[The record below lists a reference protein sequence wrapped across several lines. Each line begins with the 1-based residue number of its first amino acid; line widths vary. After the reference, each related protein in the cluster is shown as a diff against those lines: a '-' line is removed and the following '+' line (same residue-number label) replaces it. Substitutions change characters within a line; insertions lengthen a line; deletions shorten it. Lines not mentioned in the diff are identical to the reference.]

1 MKQFA
6 FLFSACLFAVQ
17 VSAQLVD
24 SDFGT
29 WSGGLPEGWAGSKT
43 NLAAASINEIDND
56 GGFGDAAVQL
66 VRTESGHERFTT
78 QPLDVEA
85 GVSYEITFWARGNGD
100 VRTGLF
106 DDRSEGFGYVYNS
119 YVSLSSGEWNAFT
132 QTVTAEETVS
142 NAEFIFSVRN
152 TSGMHVQIDRAVIA
166 EAGAPEAVSIYD
178 IQFTT
183 DPSGDSPLAGSTVL
197 TGGIVTAF
205 WEDNGFWI
213 QNNSGPWQGIFVFA
227 PNQTLVEGD
236 SVVLTA
242 QVVEHFDM
250 TQLTNPT
257 GLNVESTG
265 NAVPAPAAISTADAN
280 TEAFEGVLVQ
290 VSGAEVVN
298 PNSGFGQF
306 IVNDGS
312 GEALINRNIYD
323 FFVTQG
329 EVLDITGPT
338 YYSFQEFKIKPRSA
352 ADVQP
357 SLSTSSRSA
366 SDLNVFPVPASDVLN
381 VDWSALDTE
390 RVDYTLFDLSGKAVR
405 QGTWTDR
412 RSEISVSALPA
423 GMYQLQLRNGSEV
436 VHRPVAVTR

>member
-6 FLFSACLFAVQ
+6 FLFSACFFAMQ

-29 WSGGLPEGWAGSKT
+29 WSDGLPEGWAGSKT

-66 VRTESGHERFTT
+66 VRTESGHQRFTT
-78 QPLDVEA
+78 QPVAVEA

-119 YVSLSSGEWNAFT
+119 YLSLSSGEWNAYT
-132 QTVTAEETVS
+132 QNITAEESITD
-142 NAEFIFSVRN
+142 AEFIFSVRN
-152 TSGMHVQIDRAVIA
+152 TSGLHIQIDRAVIT

-183 DPSGDSPLAGSTVL
+183 DPSGDSPLAGTTVL

-213 QNNSGPWQGIFVFA
+213 QNNSGPWQGIYVFA
-227 PNQTLVEGD
+227 PNQTLIEGD

-242 QVVEHFDM
+242 QVTEHFGM
-250 TQLTNPT
+250 TQLANVT
-257 GLNVESTG
+257 GLSVESTG
-265 NAVPAPAAISTADAN
+265 NQVPAPTPISTADAN

-290 VSGAEVVN
+290 VSAAEVVN

-338 YYSFQEFKIKPRSA
+338 YYSFQEYKIKPRSA

-357 SLSTSSRSA
+357 SLSTSARRA
-366 SDLNVFPVPASDVLN
+366 ADLTVFPVPAADVVN
-381 VDWSALDTE
+381 VDWSALDTD
-390 RVDYTLFDLSGKAVR
+390 RVDYILYDLSGKAVR
-405 QGTWTDR
+405 QGTWINR

-423 GMYQLQLRNGSEV
+423 GMYRLQLRDGNDV
-436 VHRPVAVTR
+436 VNRPVVVTR

>member
-66 VRTESGHERFTT
+66 VRTESGHQRFTT
-78 QPLDVEA
+78 QPHDVEA

-132 QTVTAEETVS
+132 QTITAEETVS

-213 QNNSGPWQGIFVFA
+213 QNNSGPWQGVFVFA
-227 PNQTLVEGD
+227 PNQTVVEGD

-242 QVVEHFDM
+242 QVVEHFGM

-257 GLNVESTG
+257 GFNVESTG
-265 NAVPAPAAISTADAN
+265 NAVPAPAAITTADAN
-280 TEAFEGVLVQ
+280 TEPFEGVLVQ

-352 ADVQP
+352 ADIQP

-381 VDWSALDTE
+381 VDWTALDTE
-390 RVDYTLFDLSGKAVR
+390 RVDYTLFDLSGKVVR

-436 VHRPVAVTR
+436 VHRPVVVTR